1 MIIFTFI
8 KKRTC
13 NQLTNFK
20 QKSALN
26 MNPIENSRTTST
38 YGFTKVVLS
47 IVVVLIFV
55 LKAIPQHQDLFH
67 PERVILKL
75 QSQSELLKDV
85 RDVLLKTDLKKSDS
99 QIHVSVN
106 IAEINNVEEI
116 IKNHKTLIEF
126 VDQFPVKAI
135 VPLTGIGFKSENS
148 HGLDRI
154 FILQFDE
161 GNDIPGLVESINKR
175 SDVEYAEPD
184 FIGGGDGQVC
194 DECIIDFDLKN
205 NNGSFPPTDELFNLQ
220 YGLFNTGQVIN
231 SIEGVPGADI
241 NIRYGWEITTGSP
254 DVKIAILDSGV
265 PPEHPE
271 FEGRL
276 ISGYNFVKD
285 TIDYTDDHGHGT
297 SVASIAAATGNKGYI
312 AGTDWQAGIIPVKIL
327 DDTNSGL
334 YSWWAQGINYAV
346 NQGAH
351 VLNLS
356 IGGSSFSQVLRD
368 AVNYALDNGVIVVAC
383 MMNENNNVTY
393 YPAGYTGVISVGA
406 TNNRDLRAEPFAWG
420 GGSNWGQH
428 IDFVAP
434 GNLIASLRHNNFTA
448 GVYYS
453 GTSMSAPFVSAI
465 ISLMLSI
472 DPDLTRNEVYDILKY
487 TTRQQLTGIKN
498 LEPQWDEFTGWGRV
512 DASAALTMTL
522 AGGFPSNIS
531 DQTVKESMNPVKI
544 FPNPAEQFLLVS
556 VRDKIEQIR
565 IIDMQ
570 GRVIFLMEGNFPEDV
585 LKLDVKSF
593 DQGIYILQVLSNQQK
608 SNHKLI
614 LKRNP

>member
-1 MIIFTFI
+1 
-8 KKRTC
+8 
-13 NQLTNFK
+13 
-20 QKSALN
+20 
-26 MNPIENSRTTST
+26 MNPSENSRTTSAF
-38 YGFTKVVLS
+38 GFTKLVLS

-55 LKAIPQHQDLFH
+55 LKAIPQNTDLFH
-67 PERVILKL
+67 PERVMLKL
-75 QSQSELLKDV
+75 QPQSELLKDV

-99 QIHVSVN
+99 QIQVSVN
-106 IAEINNVEEI
+106 IAEISSIEEI
-116 IKNHKTLIEF
+116 IKNHKALIEF
-126 VDQFPVKAI
+126 ADQFPVKTI
-135 VPLTGIGFKSENS
+135 VTLIGIGFKSVNS

-161 GNDIPGLVESINKR
+161 GNDIPGLVELMNKR

-184 FIGGGDGQVC
+184 FIGGGDGKVC
-194 DECIIDFDLKN
+194 DACIIESDLKN
-205 NNGSFPPTDELFNLQ
+205 EKGSFPPTDQLFHLQ
-220 YGLFNTGQVIN
+220 YGLLNTGQVIGAA
-231 SIEGVPGADI
+231 EGIPGADI
-241 NIRYGWEITTGSP
+241 NIRDGWKITTGSP

-276 ISGYNFVKD
+276 ITGYNFVKD

-327 DDTNSGL
+327 DNTNSGL
-334 YSWWAQGINYAV
+334 YSWWAQGIYYAV

-356 IGGSSFSQVLRD
+356 VGGSSFSQVLLD
-368 AVNYALDNGVIVVAC
+368 AVNYAMDNGVIVVAC
-383 MMNENNNVTY
+383 MMNANNNVTY
-393 YPAGYTGVISVGA
+393 YPAGYNGVISVGA

-453 GTSMSAPFVSAI
+453 GTSMAAPFVAGI

-472 DPDLTRNEVYDILKY
+472 DPELTRNEIYEILKH
-487 TTRQQLTGIKN
+487 TTRLQLTETKN
-498 LEPQWDEFTGWGRV
+498 LEPQWDEYTGWGRV
-512 DASAALTMTL
+512 DASAALNMTL

-531 DQTVKESMNPVKI
+531 DQAVKKSVDLVKV
-544 FPNPAEQFLLVS
+544 FPNPAEHFLLVS
-556 VRDKIEQIR
+556 LRDKIEQIS

-570 GRVIFLMEGNFPEDV
+570 GRVIFSMEGNFPESV
-585 LKLDVKSF
+585 FRLDVTPF
-593 DQGIYILQVLSNQQK
+593 DQGIYILQAVSHQQR

-614 LKRNP
+614 VKRNP